1 MASLPG
7 ILNEVSKDKSRE
19 GQKGPELFAA
29 ACSTPK
35 WDLEEVIMAVEQ
47 RMHEIYVAIKK

>member
-7 ILNEVSKDKSRE
+7 ILNEVSKDISRE

-47 RMHEIYVAIKK
+47 RMHEIYLAIKK